1 MRTANGIFYL
11 DADDSTM
18 KTLNMI
24 TEYSS
29 ALLLKIAAS
38 TLWGGYL
45 AAMLG
50 WIVSFVL
57 PIKDFLILTSA
68 LVVIDMATGI
78 MAAKRR
84 GDEIRSRSLMR
95 TTVKLLLYYSAILAT
110 EGVQMVFAENI
121 PLTYITAFTIAVTEL
136 KSILENVDAGTGS
149 RLAQMII
156 DRIKPKK

>member
-1 MRTANGIFYL
+1 MKYL
-11 DADDSTM
+11 T
-18 KTLNMI
+18 NI
-24 TEYSS
+24 TDYAG

-38 TLWGGYL
+38 TIWGGYL
-45 AAMLG
+45 AAMMG
-50 WIVSFVL
+50 WVLSFIL

-68 LVVIDMATGI
+68 LVVIDLATGV

-95 TTVKLLLYYSAILAT
+95 TTIKLLLYYSAILAT

-121 PLTYITAFTIAVTEL
+121 PLTYITAFTISVTEL

-149 RLAQMII
+149 KLAQMII
-156 DRIKPKK
+156 DKLSKKKQ